1 MTTAKVLWKPS
12 VDFIDHSHLSDYQK
26 WLERQKSLTFRDYD
40 SLWQWS
46 VDHIGAFWE
55 SLWEYFGIISH
66 SPYTKVLSGKMPRAK
81 WFEGATLNYAEHVF
95 LKRNDDRPAIIFTSE
110 MHDNVEITWAEL
122 HSQVASM
129 AAFLKA
135 HGVVKGD
142 RVAAFLPNIP
152 EATIAFLA
160 AASIGATWSSCSPD
174 FGANSVADRFAQI
187 EPKVLF
193 ACDGYSYGGKHF
205 DKKPVVQELCR
216 KLGSVETLVLIP
228 FLNADDS
235 ADFINQTAGLP
246 NAFLWNDTFRV
257 NQELHFEAVPF
268 DHPIYVLY
276 SSGTTGIP
284 KAITHSHGGNL
295 MEHLKY
301 LHFHNDV
308 HPGERF
314 FWFSTTGWMMW
325 NFVNASF
332 LAGATVVLYEGSPGY
347 PNLNALWS
355 FAEKA
360 KINHFGTSAPFLT
373 ACMKQ
378 GLHPGKDFDLR
389 HLRSIGST
397 GAPLP
402 PEVFDWVYEEVKND
416 VWLSSMAGGTDVCTA
431 WVGGCPTRPVYQGE
445 IQCRCLGASVEAW
458 NDSGEP
464 VTGEVGE
471 LIVTKPM
478 PSMPIFFWGDENFER
493 YTSSYFEMY
502 PGVWRHGDWVEI
514 TNHDGLIIHGRSD
527 ATLNRG
533 GVRIGTAEIYNA
545 INKVEEVKD
554 SLIVNLE
561 LSGGRDYMPLFV
573 VLNEGETLTDDLKS
587 KIKKTLR
594 SEYSPRHVPDEII
607 GVSDIPYTISGKKL
621 EAPVKKIL
629 LGKPVEKAANK
640 DSMRNPEALAFFISF
655 AKNMES
661 HIPAK

>member
-1 MTTAKVLWKPS
+1 MTTAKILWEPS
-12 VDFIDHSHLSDYQK
+12 AGFINSSHLTHYQK
-26 WLERQKSLTFRDYD
+26 WLEENKGFQFNDYE

-46 VDHIGAFWE
+46 VEHIEDFWE
-55 SLWEYFGIISH
+55 SVWDYFDIISH
-66 SPYTKVLSGKMPRAK
+66 TPYKKVLSGEMPRAK
-81 WFEGATLNYAEHVF
+81 WFEGSTLNYAEHVF
-95 LKRNDDRPAIIFTSE
+95 RKRNDEQPAIIFTSE
-110 MHDNVEITWAEL
+110 KYDNVEISWPEL

-129 AAFLKA
+129 AAFLKEK
-135 HGVVKGD
+135 GVKKGD

-152 EATIAFLA
+152 EATFAFLA
-160 AASIGATWSSCSPD
+160 AASIGAIWSSCSPD
-174 FGANSVADRFAQI
+174 FGANSVADRFSQI

-193 ACDGYSYGGKHF
+193 ACDGYTYNGKPF
-205 DKKPVVQELCR
+205 DKKQVVKDLCE
-216 KLGSVETLVLIP
+216 KLDSVETLVIVPYLDA
-228 FLNADDS
+228 NDS
-235 ADFINQTAGLP
+235 TDFISQTPNLP
-246 NAFLWNDTFRV
+246 AAYLWNDTFSMG
-257 NQELHFEAVPF
+257 QELQFEAVPF

-295 MEHLKY
+295 LEHLKY

-347 PNLNALWS
+347 PNLNGLWS

-373 ACMKQ
+373 ACMKE
-378 GLHPGKDFDLR
+378 GLHPGKDFNLQ

-402 PEVFDWVYEEVKND
+402 PEAFGWVYEDVKKD
-416 VWLSSMAGGTDVCTA
+416 LWLSSMAGGTDVCTA
-431 WVGGCPTRPVYQGE
+431 WVGGCPVRPVYQGE
-445 IQCRCLGASVEAW
+445 IQCRCLGAAIEAW
-458 NDSGEP
+458 DEMGEP
-464 VTGEVGE
+464 VLGEVGE

-502 PGVWRHGDWVEI
+502 PGVWRHGDWIEI
-514 TNHDGLIIHGRSD
+514 TENDGLIIHGRSD

-545 INKVEEVKD
+545 INKVKEVKD

-561 LSGGRDYMPLFV
+561 LSGGRDYMPLFIL
-573 VLNEGETLTDDLKS
+573 LNEKEALTDELKN
-587 KIKKTLR
+587 KIKQTLR
-594 SEYSPRHVPDEII
+594 SEYSPRHVPDDII
-607 GVSDIPYTISGKKL
+607 EVPDIPYTISGKKM

-629 LGKPVEKAANK
+629 MGKSVEKAANK
-640 DSMRNPEALAFFISF
+640 DSMRNPDSLAFFIEF
-655 AKNMES
+655 AKGIS
-661 HIPAK
+661 I

>member
-268 DHPIYVLY
+268 
-276 SSGTTGIP
+276 
-284 KAITHSHGGNL
+284 
-295 MEHLKY
+295 
-301 LHFHNDV
+301 
-308 HPGERF
+308 
-314 FWFSTTGWMMW
+314 
-325 NFVNASF
+325 
-332 LAGATVVLYEGSPGY
+332 
-347 PNLNALWS
+347 
-355 FAEKA
+355 EK
-360 KINHFGTSAPFLT
+360 
-373 ACMKQ
+373 
-378 GLHPGKDFDLR
+378 
-389 HLRSIGST
+389 
-397 GAPLP
+397 
-402 PEVFDWVYEEVKND
+402 
-416 VWLSSMAGGTDVCTA
+416 
-431 WVGGCPTRPVYQGE
+431 
-445 IQCRCLGASVEAW
+445 
-458 NDSGEP
+458 
-464 VTGEVGE
+464 
-471 LIVTKPM
+471 
-478 PSMPIFFWGDENFER
+478 
-493 YTSSYFEMY
+493 
-502 PGVWRHGDWVEI
+502 
-514 TNHDGLIIHGRSD
+514 
-527 ATLNRG
+527 
-533 GVRIGTAEIYNA
+533 
-545 INKVEEVKD
+545 
-554 SLIVNLE
+554 
-561 LSGGRDYMPLFV
+561 
-573 VLNEGETLTDDLKS
+573 
-587 KIKKTLR
+587 
-594 SEYSPRHVPDEII
+594 
-607 GVSDIPYTISGKKL
+607 
-621 EAPVKKIL
+621 
-629 LGKPVEKAANK
+629 
-640 DSMRNPEALAFFISF
+640 
-655 AKNMES
+655 
-661 HIPAK
+661 